1 MMKAVLLFFGVLL
14 CSVNLFAQNRQ
25 ACVITK
31 NLGGKYKLYQSLSM
45 DDGKHLFLQI
55 KLSPEK
61 INKEYLLK
69 VAQRIRETYCNE
81 EAIHAEIWDGSDK
94 RKFDDLVPPP
104 RFPPWARAV
113 YVLDKTKN
121 REAIQ
126 FISADKIAEEIPI
139 NR

>member
-1 MMKAVLLFFGVLL
+1 MIRAFLLFLGVSL

-25 ACVITK
+25 ACKVTK
-31 NLGGKYKLYQSLSM
+31 NVGGKYKLYNSLYRN
-45 DDGKHLFLQI
+45 DGKHLFLQI
-55 KLSPEK
+55 KLAPEK

-81 EAIHAEIWDGSDK
+81 EDIHAEIRDSSDK
-94 RKFDDLVPPP
+94 REFDDLIPPP
-104 RFPPWARAV
+104 KFPPWARAI
-113 YVLDKTKN
+113 YILDKTKN

-126 FISADKIAEEIPI
+126 FISSDKIAEEITV